1 MVSMVSILPTI
12 ELFINLAMTLFF
24 KRQQHR
30 KFQLVRQGAKRR
42 TYMV

>member
-24 KRQQHR
+24 KRQHR